1 MEKEIRY
8 YPTELRIERRKDG
21 TALVEGHAA
30 VFNETSENLG
40 GFTEIIHEGAFD
52 EVLNDDVRALF
63 NHDSNLILGRS
74 PKTLDLSIDE
84 RGLVFKY
91 ESPDTTYA
99 RDLLVSLER
108 GDVTQSSFGFRI
120 ASVDGAE
127 WEENEETGA
136 LTRHIKKISRLY
148 DVSPVTFPAY
158 PQTDVAK
165 RSLEEWKE
173 EHKTEEKQGRSL
185 IDTQLLIN
193 KNSLVL

>member
-1 MEKEIRY
+1 MDKELRYFPTEIR
-8 YPTELRIERRKDG
+8 IEKREDG
-21 TALVEGHAA
+21 KTMVEGHAA
-30 VFNETSENLG
+30 VFNEMSENLG
-40 GFTEIIHEGAFD
+40 GFREIIHEGAFD
-52 EVLNDDVRALF
+52 DVLEDDVRALF

-74 PKTLDLSIDE
+74 PKTLNLSVDS

-120 ASVDGAE
+120 SSVDGSE
-127 WEENEETGA
+127 WVEDEETGA
-136 LTRHIKKISRLY
+136 LTRHIKKISRLF

-165 RSLEEWKE
+165 RSLDKWKE
-173 EHKTEEKQGRSL
+173 EHRKEKKEGKSL
-185 IDTQLLIN
+185 IEVQLFIN
-193 KNSLVL
+193 KNSLAL